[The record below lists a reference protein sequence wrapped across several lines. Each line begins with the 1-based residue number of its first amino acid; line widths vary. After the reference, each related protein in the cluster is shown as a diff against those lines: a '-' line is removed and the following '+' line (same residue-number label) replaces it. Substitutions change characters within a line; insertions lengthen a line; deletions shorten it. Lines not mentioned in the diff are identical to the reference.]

1 MPAGRRSPL
10 LRLHRPAAVPGAP
23 CTERRGGTSRGG
35 GGGAVRPW
43 RCPGAVGMWGTGMQS
58 VARWGGLRL
67 DLGVLEVFLNDS
79 TWWET
84 RDVFGTEW

>member
-1 MPAGRRSPL
+1 M

-35 GGGAVRPW
+35 RRGRRPSLEVSRSHGDVGQRDAVS
-43 RCPGAVGMWGTGMQS
+43 GT
-58 VARWGGLRL
+58 VGGLRL

-84 RDVFGTEW
+84 GDVFGTEW